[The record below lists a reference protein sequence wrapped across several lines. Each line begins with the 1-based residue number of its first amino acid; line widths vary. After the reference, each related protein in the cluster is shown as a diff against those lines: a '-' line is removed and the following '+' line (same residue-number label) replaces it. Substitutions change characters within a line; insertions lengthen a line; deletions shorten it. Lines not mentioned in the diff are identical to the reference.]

1 MNPFDKMKL
10 KKETF
15 TKKELVIYNL
25 LYNNTDLI
33 LRRSA
38 TDLSTNHH
46 VSQSTIT
53 RFCQKLGYDG
63 FNEFKFDVFRNEK
76 QVIDKQEN
84 NVSSID
90 MYIKIFQ
97 IIKHSLDYSQLAKLA
112 HDIINAQSIIIIG
125 YHKSALPSKML
136 QFNLFK
142 IHKKAMY
149 ISQDEI
155 HELPNIIQENDILIA
170 FSNDGNGLE
179 AIKNEIKSEKQEKQF
194 NLSIITM
201 NDKLSLKKLSDNYVW
216 LPSSTNQG
224 FEVYLENQIIFFLYV
239 DLLTSEITEH
249 I

>member
-1 MNPFDKMKL
+1 
-10 KKETF
+10 
-15 TKKELVIYNL
+15 
-25 LYNNTDLI
+25 
-33 LRRSA
+33 
-38 TDLSTNHH
+38 
-46 VSQSTIT
+46 
-53 RFCQKLGYDG
+53 
-63 FNEFKFDVFRNEK
+63 
-76 QVIDKQEN
+76 
-84 NVSSID
+84 
-90 MYIKIFQ
+90 
-97 IIKHSLDYSQLAKLA
+97 
-112 HDIINAQSIIIIG
+112 
-125 YHKSALPSKML
+125 
-136 QFNLFK
+136 
-142 IHKKAMY
+142 MY

>member
-1 MNPFDKMKL
+1 
-10 KKETF
+10 
-15 TKKELVIYNL
+15 
-25 LYNNTDLI
+25 
-33 LRRSA
+33 
-38 TDLSTNHH
+38 
-46 VSQSTIT
+46 
-53 RFCQKLGYDG
+53 
-63 FNEFKFDVFRNEK
+63 
-76 QVIDKQEN
+76 
-84 NVSSID
+84 
-90 MYIKIFQ
+90 
-97 IIKHSLDYSQLAKLA
+97 
-112 HDIINAQSIIIIG
+112 
-125 YHKSALPSKML
+125 
-136 QFNLFK
+136 
-142 IHKKAMY
+142 MY

-224 FEVYLENQIIFFLYV
+224 FGVYLENQIIFFLYV